1 MVKKW
6 FQSLSLQEQSLAITT
21 VDKELVQLF
30 KQMYKVYQNE
40 GYGGGEFTARLDRCD
55 SVQMADLYKKV
66 GNYQLLYQKN
76 NPRRLCSD
84 YIGKRNQAA
93 NLIIENTRIVSIREH
108 NDALTLD
115 VGFISCY
122 SFFNEIMKL
131 IDTEFLQR
139 EHK

>member
-1 MVKKW
+1 M
-6 FQSLSLQEQSLAITT
+6 
-21 VDKELVQLF
+21 F
-30 KQMYKVYQNE
+30 KAMYKVYQNE
-40 GYGGGEFTARLDRCD
+40 GYGGGEFTAKLDRCD
-55 SVQMADLYKKV
+55 SVQKADAYKKV

-76 NPRRLCSD
+76 NPRKLCSD
-84 YIGKRNQAA
+84 YINKQNKAA
-93 NLIIENTRIVSIREH
+93 NLVIENTRIVSIKDH

-139 EHK
+139 EYK